1 MRAVTAPRRPPWP
14 FQSRSEGVPIR
25 EGRKARAGASGAS
38 PEAGTVKAPS
48 SPPPEERSCI
58 TAPYSRNLPLTTSP
72 RSSKLDRIPPRYGAT
87 TTTTKEKGN
96 DDLNLTD

>member
-1 MRAVTAPRRPPWP
+1 MRASTAPRRTPWP

-38 PEAGTVKAPS
+38 PEAGNGQSPS
-48 SPPPEERSCI
+48 SPPGGALLYYCSIFPQ
-58 TAPYSRNLPLTTSP
+58 PPLTTSP

-87 TTTTKEKGN
+87 PKPPKRKEKM
-96 DDLNLTD
+96 T